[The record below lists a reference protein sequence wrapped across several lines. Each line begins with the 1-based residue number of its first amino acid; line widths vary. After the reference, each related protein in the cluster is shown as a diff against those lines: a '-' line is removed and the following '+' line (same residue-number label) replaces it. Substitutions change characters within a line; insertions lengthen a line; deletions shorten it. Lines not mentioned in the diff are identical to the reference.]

1 MLWCLSSAAKLKYKV
16 LRSLRRL
23 ITADRHGEFRSMVG
37 KMGPRHVGASGWLI
51 ICHPV
56 PANNFASLETDVL

>member
-23 ITADRHGEFRSMVG
+23 ITTDRYGEFHTMVG
-37 KMGPRHVGASGWLI
+37 KIGPRHVGASGWI
-51 ICHPV
+51 IIWHPG
-56 PANNFASLETDVL
+56 PLNNFASLETDVP